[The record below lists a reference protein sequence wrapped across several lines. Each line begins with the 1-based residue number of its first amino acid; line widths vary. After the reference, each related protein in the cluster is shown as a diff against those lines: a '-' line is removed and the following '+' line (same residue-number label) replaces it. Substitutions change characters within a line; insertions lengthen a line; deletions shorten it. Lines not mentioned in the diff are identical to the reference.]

1 MQVITDAKEL
11 RKHTYI
17 KVRNTNIFPK
27 KDRLLA
33 DATFGE
39 ACELVADLMEAN
51 DYRLGGPEVRAVRFM
66 ARRRALRRCR
76 GLFGNIELAHEVL
89 SGLGGDAFAYW
100 SRLASGVKNQTAKW
114 CKSDEE
120 RAAKLVRM
128 A

>member
-1 MQVITDAKEL
+1 MQVIIDAKEL

-33 DATFGE
+33 DATFSE

-51 DYRLGGPEVRAVRFM
+51 DYRLDDPEERAERFK
-66 ARRRALRRCR
+66 AQRRALRHCR
-76 GLFGNIELAHEVL
+76 RLIDNIELAHEIL
-89 SGLGGDAFAYW
+89 SGLGDDAFAYW

-114 CKSDEE
+114 YKSDKE
-120 RAAKLVRM
+120 RAAKLVRKT
-128 A
+128 